1 MCTWVFRKEAERME
15 QGQHHHTHTH
25 AHRRRKKAT
34 RTEKKKRGNKKKTNH
49 RHKGGWQEEEW
60 DMKGSSVPKEGGA
73 AMGTNQRAGI
83 RDKMQFENHKKE
95 KMVQQSIGKGGCW
108 QWWDERCWW

>member
-1 MCTWVFRKEAERME
+1 
-15 QGQHHHTHTH
+15 
-25 AHRRRKKAT
+25 
-34 RTEKKKRGNKKKTNH
+34 
-49 RHKGGWQEEEW
+49 
-60 DMKGSSVPKEGGA
+60 MKGSSVPKEGGA

-108 QWWDERCWW
+108 QWWDGRCWW